1 MSSAE
6 TFDFAFTNW
15 RYWPETILYLFL
27 KDPQYSIHDSDH
39 TLELF
44 IQNLGV
50 FDNF

>member
-1 MSSAE
+1 MSSVE

-15 RYWPETILYLFL
+15 PETIPYLFL
-27 KDPQYSIHDSDH
+27 KDPSILSMRDH
-39 TLELF
+39 TLEIF

>member
-1 MSSAE
+1 MSSVE
-6 TFDFAFTNW
+6 TFAFTNW

-27 KDPQYSIHDSDH
+27 KDPQYSILSMRDH

>member
-15 RYWPETILYLFL
+15 RYWPETIPYLFL
-27 KDPQYSIHDSDH
+27 KDPSILSMRDH